1 MANFCRHASTEHRR
15 TIIIFFFITTLAARP
30 SAHYSADVAA
40 LRAFKSAIQPTSIP
54 PNSCIA
60 TWNFSTDPCTTLR
73 TNHFTCGV
81 TCSGGRIIQL
91 TLDSQGYAGKL
102 TPLISHLTQLITLDL
117 TDNSFYGPIPASI
130 SSLSNLKSLILRLNS
145 FSGEITPSI
154 AALKS
159 LKYLD
164 LSRNSLSGSLPS
176 MNSLAGLTRLDLSY
190 NNITGS
196 LPQLPRNVYELAM
209 KANHLSGSLIKFP
222 FNGLTRLMT
231 VELSENSFTGILDS
245 WVFSLPSLQ
254 QINLS
259 NNSFTG
265 IVISNPSDSELVA
278 VDLSFNKI
286 EGFLPTNISAFP
298 MLRSLV
304 LSYNR
309 FRGPIPWQYSK
320 KGSSLQR
327 IYLDG
332 NFLNGSP
339 PAEFFSVDSPIS
351 GSLGDNCLQSCP
363 HSSQLCLKLQKP
375 ASICRQAYGGKPR
388 S

>member
-1 MANFCRHASTEHRR
+1 MANLCHHASSKHRL
-15 TIIIFFFITTLAARP
+15 TIIIFFIVITLAAPGGSR
-30 SAHYSADVAA
+30 SSADVAA
-40 LRAFKSAIQPTSIP
+40 LRAFKSAIEPTSIP

-60 TWNFSTDPCTTLR
+60 TWNFSTDPCTTPR
-73 TNHFTCGV
+73 TNYFTCGV

-102 TPLISHLTQLITLDL
+102 TPLISYLTQLITLDL
-117 TDNSFYGPIPASI
+117 ADNSFYGPIPASI
-130 SSLSNLKSLILRLNS
+130 SSLSNLESLILRLNS
-145 FSGEITPSI
+145 FSGPIPPSI

-164 LSRNSLSGSLPS
+164 LSRNSLSGSMPS
-176 MNSLAGLTRLDLSY
+176 MNSLAGLTRLDLSF
-190 NNITGS
+190 NRFTGS
-196 LPQLPRNVYELAM
+196 LHKLPPNVKELAM
-209 KANHLSGSLIKFP
+209 KANHLSGSLIKYP
-222 FNGLTRLMT
+222 FKGLTRLMT
-231 VELSENSFTGILDS
+231 LELSENSFDGTLDS
-245 WVFSLPSLQ
+245 WVFSIPSLQ

-265 IVISNPSDSELVA
+265 IVISKPSDSELVA

-286 EGFLPTNISAFP
+286 EGFLPTNLADFP

-332 NFLNGSP
+332 NFFNGSP
-339 PAEFFSVDSPIS
+339 PAEFFSRDSPIS
-351 GSLGDNCLQSCP
+351 GSLGDNCLRNCP
-363 HSSQLCLKLQKP
+363 NSSQLCLKLQKP

>member
-1 MANFCRHASTEHRR
+1 MANFCHRT
-15 TIIIFFFITTLAARP
+15 TIIIFFIIVTLAARL
-30 SAHYSADVAA
+30 SARYSADVEA
-40 LRAFKSAIQPTSIP
+40 LRAFKSAIEPTSIP

-60 TWNFSTDPCTTLR
+60 TWNFSTDPCTIPR
-73 TNHFTCGV
+73 TYHFTCGV

-117 TDNSFYGPIPASI
+117 TDNGFYGPIPASI

-145 FSGEITPSI
+145 FSGAIPASI
-154 AALKS
+154 AALRS

-196 LPQLPRNVYELAM
+196 LPQFPPNLYELAM
-209 KANHLSGSLIKFP
+209 KANHLSGSLVKSP
-222 FNGLTRLMT
+222 FNGITRLMT
-231 VELSENSFTGILDS
+231 VELSENSLTGTLDS

-265 IVISNPSDSELVA
+265 IVISNLSDSELVA

-286 EGFLPTNISAFP
+286 EGSLPTNFADFP

-309 FRGPIPWQYSK
+309 FRGPIPLQYSK

-339 PAEFFSVDSPIS
+339 PAEFFSGDSAIS
-351 GSLGDNCLQSCP
+351 GSLGDNCLQRCP
-363 HSSQLCLKLQKP
+363 HSSQLCLKSQKP
-375 ASICRQAYGGKPR
+375 ASICRQAYGRKPR

>member
-1 MANFCRHASTEHRR
+1 MANFCHR
-15 TIIIFFFITTLAARP
+15 TTVLIFFIIVTLAARL
-30 SAHYSADVAA
+30 SAHYSADIAA
-40 LRAFKSAIQPTSIP
+40 LRAFKSAIEPTSIP

-60 TWNFSTDPCTTLR
+60 TWNFSTNPCTIPR
-73 TNHFTCGV
+73 TDHFTCGV

-117 TDNSFYGPIPASI
+117 TDNGFYGPIPASI

-145 FSGEITPSI
+145 FSGAIPPSI
-154 AALKS
+154 AALRS

-164 LSRNSLSGSLPS
+164 LSRNSLSGSIPS

-196 LPQLPRNVYELAM
+196 LPQFPPNLYELAM
-209 KANHLSGSLIKFP
+209 KANHLSGSLVKSP
-222 FNGLTRLMT
+222 FNGITRLMA
-231 VELSENSFTGILDS
+231 VELSENSLTGTLDS

-286 EGFLPTNISAFP
+286 EGSLPTKFADFP

-309 FRGPIPWQYSK
+309 FRGPIPLQYSK

-339 PAEFFSVDSPIS
+339 PAEFFSGDYAIS
-351 GSLGDNCLQSCP
+351 GSLGDNCLQRCP
-363 HSSQLCLKLQKP
+363 RSSQLCLKSQKP
-375 ASICRQAYGGKPR
+375 VSICRQAYGRKPR

>member
-1 MANFCRHASTEHRR
+1 MANFCHHASSKHRP
-15 TIIIFFFITTLAARP
+15 TIIIFFFFCIIILAA
-30 SAHYSADVAA
+30 AHSSADVAA
-40 LRAFKSAIQPTSIP
+40 LRAFKSAIEPTSIP
-54 PNSCIA
+54 ANSCIA
-60 TWNFSTDPCTTLR
+60 TWNFSTDPCTAPR

-102 TPLISHLTQLITLDL
+102 SPLISHITHLITLDL

-145 FSGEITPSI
+145 FSGEIPPSI

-159 LKYLD
+159 LQYLD

-176 MNSLAGLTRLDLSY
+176 LNSLAGLTRLDLSY

-196 LPQLPRNVYELAM
+196 LPQLPPNLNELAI
-209 KANHLSGSLIKFP
+209 KANHLSGSLIKSP
-222 FNGLTRLMT
+222 FNGITRLMT
-231 VELSENSFTGILDS
+231 LELSENSFTGTIDS
-245 WVFSLPSLQ
+245 WIFSLPSLQ

-278 VDLSFNKI
+278 IDLSFNKI
-286 EGFLPTNISAFP
+286 EGLLPTNIAAFP

-304 LSYNR
+304 LSNNR
-309 FRGPIPWQYSK
+309 FRGPIPWQLSK

-363 HSSQLCLKLQKP
+363 HSSELCLKLQKP
-375 ASICRQAYGGKPR
+375 ASICRQAYGGRPR